1 VGALATPARA
11 ATPSIKKSSFG
22 TLANGTAIDKYTLTN
37 SKRMQVAIITYGG
50 IVQSVRVPDRRGHLR
65 NVALGF
71 KNIAGYTSPA
81 YIKSNPYF
89 GAIIGR
95 YGNRI
100 ANGRF
105 VINGTTYQVDQNNN
119 GNSLHGGFNGFNT
132 QVWNAT
138 PIKSRR
144 AVGLRMSRVSVA
156 GEGGT
161 TPGTTGYPGNL
172 TVTVTYTLRND
183 NSIRI
188 DYNATTD
195 APTVVNLTNHSYWN
209 LHGEGNGTIYDQQ
222 LKLNASHY
230 TPVDAGLIPTGHIDT
245 VKGTPMDFLKFH
257 AIGDRI
263 RDSFPQLVVA
273 RGYDHNWVLNRRGRL
288 GLVRA
293 AQLRDPSTGR
303 ELTISTTEPGVQF
316 YAGNFLDGTLYGTSG
331 HQYREGDGLALE
343 TQHFPDSPNH
353 ANFPSTLLNPGQKYQ
368 SATVYKF
375 TTFRK

>member
-1 VGALATPARA
+1 MR
-11 ATPSIKKSSFG
+11 
-22 TLANGTAIDKYTLTN
+22 
-37 SKRMQVAIITYGG
+37 VAIITYGG
-50 IVQSVRVPDRRGHLR
+50 IVQSVRVPDRHGHFR
-65 NVALGF
+65 NVTLGF
-71 KNIAGYTSPA
+71 RNLAGYTSPA

-105 VINGTTYQVDQNNN
+105 VIDGTTYQVDQNNN

-138 PIKSRR
+138 PVRHKHSV
-144 AVGLRMSRVSVA
+144 ALKMSRVSLA
-156 GEGGT
+156 HEGGT

-183 NSIRI
+183 NSLRI

-195 APTVVNLTNHSYWN
+195 APTVVNLTNHAYWN
-209 LHGEGNGTIYDQQ
+209 LHGEGHGTIYDQQ
-222 LKLNASHY
+222 LKLYASHY
-230 TPVDAGLIPTGHIDT
+230 TPVDAGLIPTGKIAT
-245 VKGTPMDFLKFH
+245 VRGTPMNFLHFR

-263 RDSFPQLVVA
+263 RNSFQQLVVA
-273 RGYDHNWVLNRRGRL
+273 RGYDHNWVLNRNGRL
-288 GLVRA
+288 GLVKA
-293 AQLRDPSTGR
+293 AQLRDPRTGR
-303 ELTISTTEPGVQF
+303 ELTITTTEPGIQF

-353 ANFPSTLLNPGQKYQ
+353 ANFPSTLLRPGQKYQ

-375 TTFRK
+375 STFRRPRG